1 MSAET
6 QLDRR
11 LAAQPARGSRRW
23 LRLRARVAWR
33 FLTARFSSS
42 LTRRIVVLNL
52 GGLVVLVVG
61 FLLLDQFR
69 ADLIEAR
76 IQSLTIQADIIAA
89 AISAS
94 ATGDTDSITIDPDKL
109 LQLAPGES
117 VAPSQSDEDATQF
130 SINPALVGP
139 FLRRLVTP
147 THTRARIYDSDG
159 RLLLDSRSFS
169 ARGAVVRSDLPDAS
183 DRSGFADRVIARLRG
198 IFLTSV
204 APRADDPWATNGKT
218 MPEVA
223 GALQGKTQSL
233 VRVNDEGETIVS
245 VGVPIQRMM
254 ATRGALQLSTQGGD
268 IDRVITSARLAQLR
282 FFLVLAVVMLVLSL
296 SLANTIAEPVRRLAD
311 AAERVRRGIRSRQQ
325 IPDFTARS
333 DEIGHLSRALRDMTQ
348 ALYNRLDAIESFAA
362 DVAHELK
369 NPLTSLRSALETLP
383 RVNAGHSRDRL
394 IAVMQHDVRRLD
406 RLISDISDASRL
418 DAELAR
424 DEAGPVDVAA
434 LLRAVVAMAED
445 SPRSNGARVE
455 LSVPVRRGRNASAD
469 YFVLG
474 HDSRLAQVVT
484 NLIDN
489 ACSFSE
495 PGGVV
500 RVALERASARTEPE
514 GEKPFDR
521 VVITVDDDGPGI
533 PPHALERIFER
544 FYTDRPNQGFGQN
557 SGLGLSI
564 SRQIVEAHG
573 GRIWA
578 CNRPAHSA
586 GVRVGRTGTRQSRR
600 AGKARRGR
608 SLCRRTAGVRGMSGA
623 AVAGGAGL
631 HATAVIHGESGVLIL
646 GPSGSGKSALA
657 LALMAR
663 ASGAGAF
670 GALIGDD
677 RIYVRKADGRL
688 VASGAANMAG
698 IIERRMAGLIE
709 VRHERAAIVQ
719 LAVELSER
727 RGQWPRMP
735 DDHDGV
741 IVGGVRLPRL
751 ALDSGLSVCDQ
762 ALAVEERLAVLAAEN
777 SGRIR
782 ISLEHCAAVHKNGR
796 PEISP
801 PA

>member
-6 QLDRR
+6 QVQHR
-11 LAAQPARGSRRW
+11 LSDQTARGRLRW
-23 LRLRARVAWR
+23 PRARARVAWR

-76 IQSLTIQADIIAA
+76 VQSLTIQADIIAA
-89 AISAS
+89 AVSAS

-109 LQLAPGES
+109 LQLAPGQS
-117 VAPSQSDEDATQF
+117 VAPSPSDDDATQF

-139 FLRRLVTP
+139 FLHRLVTP
-147 THTRARIYDSDG
+147 TRTRARIYDSDG

-169 ARGAVVRSDLPDAS
+169 ARGAVEHSDLPDAS
-183 DRSGFADRVIARLRG
+183 ERRGFADRIVARLRSL
-198 IFLTSV
+198 FLTST
-204 APRADDPWATNGKT
+204 APRAEDPWATNGLT

-233 VRVNDEGETIVS
+233 VRVNHTGETIVS
-245 VGVPIQRMM
+245 VGVPIQHMM
-254 ATRGALQLSTQGGD
+254 ATRGALLLSTQGGD

-282 FFLVLAVVMLVLSL
+282 FFLVLAIVMLVLSL

-383 RVNAGHSRDRL
+383 KVNRDHSRDRL
-394 IAVMQHDVRRLD
+394 IAIMQHDVRRLD

-424 DEAGPVDVAA
+424 GEAGPVDVAA
-434 LLRAVVAMAED
+434 LLRAVVSMAQD
-445 SPRSNGARVE
+445 SSRGGARVE
-455 LSVPVRRGRNASAD
+455 LSIPVRRGKNASVD

-495 PGGVV
+495 PGGIV
-500 RVALERASARTEPE
+500 RVALERTSARKEPE
-514 GEKPFDR
+514 GKQFVHN
-521 VVITVDDDGPGI
+521 VVVTVDDDGPGI

-544 FYTDRPNQGFGQN
+544 FYTDRPSQGFGQN

-578 CNRPAHSA
+578 CNRQVELARIPVGPPEHSDSDET
-586 GVRVGRTGTRQSRR
+586 VR
-600 AGKARRGR
+600 
-608 SLCRRTAGVRGMSGA
+608 
-623 AVAGGAGL
+623 
-631 HATAVIHGESGVLIL
+631 H
-646 GPSGSGKSALA
+646 
-657 LALMAR
+657 
-663 ASGAGAF
+663 GAGARF
-670 GALIGDD
+670 I
-677 RIYVRKADGRL
+677 
-688 VASGAANMAG
+688 
-698 IIERRMAGLIE
+698 
-709 VRHERAAIVQ
+709 
-719 LAVELSER
+719 VEL
-727 RGQWPRMP
+727 
-735 DDHDGV
+735 
-741 IVGGVRLPRL
+741 
-751 ALDSGLSVCDQ
+751 
-762 ALAVEERLAVLAAEN
+762 
-777 SGRIR
+777 
-782 ISLEHCAAVHKNGR
+782 
-796 PEISP
+796 
-801 PA
+801 PAFST

>member
-6 QLDRR
+6 QVQHR
-11 LAAQPARGSRRW
+11 LSDQTARGRLRW
-23 LRLRARVAWR
+23 LRARVRVAWR

-76 IQSLTIQADIIAA
+76 VQSLTIQADIIAA
-89 AISAS
+89 AVSAS

-117 VAPSQSDEDATQF
+117 VAPSPSDEDATQF

-139 FLRRLVTP
+139 FLHRLVTP
-147 THTRARIYDSDG
+147 TRTRARIYDSDG

-169 ARGAVVRSDLPDAS
+169 ARGAVEHSDLPDAS
-183 DRSGFADRVIARLRG
+183 ERRGFADRIVARLRSL
-198 IFLTSV
+198 FLTST
-204 APRADDPWATNGKT
+204 APRAEDPWATNGLT

-233 VRVNDEGETIVS
+233 VRVNHMGETIVS
-245 VGVPIQRMM
+245 VGVPIQHMM
-254 ATRGALQLSTQGGD
+254 ATRGALLLSTQGGD

-282 FFLVLAVVMLVLSL
+282 FFLVLAIVMLVLSL

-383 RVNAGHSRDRL
+383 KVNRDHSRDRL
-394 IAVMQHDVRRLD
+394 IAIMQHDVRRLD

-424 DEAGPVDVAA
+424 GEAGPVDVAA
-434 LLRAVVAMAED
+434 LLRAVVSMAQD
-445 SPRSNGARVE
+445 SSRGGARVE
-455 LSVPVRRGRNASAD
+455 LSIPVRRGKNASVD

-489 ACSFSE
+489 ACSFSD
-495 PGGVV
+495 PGGIV
-500 RVALERASARTEPE
+500 RVALERTSARKEPE
-514 GEKPFDR
+514 GKQFVHN
-521 VVITVDDDGPGI
+521 VVVTVDDDGPGI

-544 FYTDRPNQGFGQN
+544 FYTDRPSQGFGQN

-578 CNRPAHSA
+578 CNRQAELARVPVGPPEHSDSDET
-586 GVRVGRTGTRQSRR
+586 VR
-600 AGKARRGR
+600 
-608 SLCRRTAGVRGMSGA
+608 
-623 AVAGGAGL
+623 
-631 HATAVIHGESGVLIL
+631 H
-646 GPSGSGKSALA
+646 
-657 LALMAR
+657 
-663 ASGAGAF
+663 GAGARF
-670 GALIGDD
+670 
-677 RIYVRKADGRL
+677 V
-688 VASGAANMAG
+688 
-698 IIERRMAGLIE
+698 
-709 VRHERAAIVQ
+709 
-719 LAVELSER
+719 VEL
-727 RGQWPRMP
+727 
-735 DDHDGV
+735 
-741 IVGGVRLPRL
+741 
-751 ALDSGLSVCDQ
+751 
-762 ALAVEERLAVLAAEN
+762 
-777 SGRIR
+777 
-782 ISLEHCAAVHKNGR
+782 
-796 PEISP
+796 
-801 PA
+801 PAFST

>member
-6 QLDRR
+6 QVQHPLS
-11 LAAQPARGSRRW
+11 AHAARGRLRW
-23 LRLRARVAWR
+23 LRVRARVAWR

-76 IQSLTIQADIIAA
+76 VQSLTIQADIIAA

-109 LQLAPGES
+109 LQLAPGDS
-117 VAPSQSDEDATQF
+117 VAPSPSDEDATQF

-139 FLRRLVTP
+139 FLHRLVTP
-147 THTRARIYDSDG
+147 TRTRARIYDSDG
-159 RLLLDSRSFS
+159 RLLLNSRSFS
-169 ARGAVVRSDLPDAS
+169 ARGAVERSDLPDAS
-183 DRSGFADRVIARLRG
+183 ERRGFADRIVARLRSL
-198 IFLTSV
+198 FLTSTT
-204 APRADDPWATNGKT
+204 PRAEDPWATNGQT

-233 VRVNDEGETIVS
+233 VRINHLGETIVS
-245 VGVPIQRMM
+245 VGVPIQHMM
-254 ATRGALQLSTQGGD
+254 ATRGVLLLSTQGGD

-282 FFLVLAVVMLVLSL
+282 FFLVLAIVMLVLSL

-362 DVAHELK
+362 DVAHELE

-383 RVNAGHSRDRL
+383 KVNVDHSRDRL
-394 IAVMQHDVRRLD
+394 IAIMQHDVRRLD

-418 DAELAR
+418 DAELTR
-424 DEAGPVDVAA
+424 GEAGPVDVAA
-434 LLRAVVAMAED
+434 LLRAVVSMAED
-445 SPRSNGARVE
+445 SSRGDVRVE
-455 LSVPVRRGRNASAD
+455 LSIPVRRGKNTNAD

-484 NLIDN
+484 NLIEN

-500 RVALERASARTEPE
+500 RVALERTSARKEPE
-514 GEKPFDR
+514 GKQFSNH
-521 VVITVDDDGPGI
+521 VVITVDDDGPGV

-544 FYTDRPNQGFGQN
+544 FYTDRPSQGFGQN

-578 CNRPAHSA
+578 CNRPAELAS
-586 GVRVGRTGTRQSRR
+586 VRVGSPERDDGDEITR
-600 AGKARRGR
+600 
-608 SLCRRTAGVRGMSGA
+608 
-623 AVAGGAGL
+623 
-631 HATAVIHGESGVLIL
+631 H
-646 GPSGSGKSALA
+646 
-657 LALMAR
+657 
-663 ASGAGAF
+663 GAGARF
-670 GALIGDD
+670 
-677 RIYVRKADGRL
+677 V
-688 VASGAANMAG
+688 
-698 IIERRMAGLIE
+698 
-709 VRHERAAIVQ
+709 
-719 LAVELSER
+719 VEL
-727 RGQWPRMP
+727 
-735 DDHDGV
+735 
-741 IVGGVRLPRL
+741 
-751 ALDSGLSVCDQ
+751 
-762 ALAVEERLAVLAAEN
+762 
-777 SGRIR
+777 
-782 ISLEHCAAVHKNGR
+782 
-796 PEISP
+796 
-801 PA
+801 PAFSA

>member
-6 QLDRR
+6 QVQHPLS
-11 LAAQPARGSRRW
+11 AHAARGRLRW
-23 LRLRARVAWR
+23 LRVRARVAWR

-52 GGLVVLVVG
+52 GGLVVLVAG

-76 IQSLTIQADIIAA
+76 VQSLTIQADIIAA

-117 VAPSQSDEDATQF
+117 APGTPSDEDATQF

-139 FLRRLVTP
+139 FLHRLVTP
-147 THTRARIYDSDG
+147 TRTRARIYDSDG

-169 ARGAVVRSDLPDAS
+169 ARGAVERSDLPDAS
-183 DRSGFADRVIARLRG
+183 ERRGLAERIVARLRG
-198 IFLTSV
+198 WFLTST
-204 APRADDPWATNGKT
+204 APRAEDPWATNGRT

-223 GALQGKTQSL
+223 GALGGKTQSL
-233 VRVNDEGETIVS
+233 VRINHMGETIVS
-245 VGVPIQRMM
+245 VGVPIQHMM
-254 ATRGALQLSTQGGD
+254 ATRGVLLLSTQGGD

-282 FFLVLAVVMLVLSL
+282 FFLVLAIVMLVLSL

-383 RVNAGHSRDRL
+383 KVNADHSRDRL
-394 IAVMQHDVRRLD
+394 IAIMQHDVRRLD

-418 DAELAR
+418 DAELTR
-424 DEAGPVDVAA
+424 GEAGPVDVAA
-434 LLRAVVAMAED
+434 LLRAVASMAED
-445 SPRSNGARVE
+445 SSRGGVRVE
-455 LSVPVRRGRNASAD
+455 LSIPVRRGKNTSAD

-484 NLIDN
+484 NLIEN

-495 PGGVV
+495 PGGAV
-500 RVALERASARTEPE
+500 RVALERTSARKEPE
-514 GEKPFDR
+514 GNQFCDH
-521 VVITVDDDGPGI
+521 VVITVDDDGPGV

-544 FYTDRPNQGFGQN
+544 FYTDRPSQGFGQN

-578 CNRPAHSA
+578 CNRPSELAS
-586 GVRVGRTGTRQSRR
+586 VR
-600 AGKARRGR
+600 AGSPERDDGDEMTR
-608 SLCRRTAGVRGMSGA
+608 
-623 AVAGGAGL
+623 
-631 HATAVIHGESGVLIL
+631 H
-646 GPSGSGKSALA
+646 
-657 LALMAR
+657 
-663 ASGAGAF
+663 GAGARF
-670 GALIGDD
+670 
-677 RIYVRKADGRL
+677 V
-688 VASGAANMAG
+688 
-698 IIERRMAGLIE
+698 
-709 VRHERAAIVQ
+709 
-719 LAVELSER
+719 VEL
-727 RGQWPRMP
+727 
-735 DDHDGV
+735 
-741 IVGGVRLPRL
+741 
-751 ALDSGLSVCDQ
+751 
-762 ALAVEERLAVLAAEN
+762 
-777 SGRIR
+777 
-782 ISLEHCAAVHKNGR
+782 
-796 PEISP
+796 
-801 PA
+801 PAFSA

>member
-6 QLDRR
+6 QVQDR
-11 LAAQPARGSRRW
+11 LSAHGARGRLRW
-23 LRLRARVAWR
+23 LRVRARVAWR

-76 IQSLTIQADIIAA
+76 VQSLTIQADIIAA

-94 ATGDTDSITIDPDKL
+94 ATGDTDSITMDPDKL

-117 VAPSQSDEDATQF
+117 VAASPSDEDATQF

-139 FLRRLVTP
+139 FLHRLVTP
-147 THTRARIYDSDG
+147 TRTRARIYDSDG

-183 DRSGFADRVIARLRG
+183 ERRGFADRIVAHLRSL
-198 IFLTSV
+198 FLTST
-204 APRADDPWATNGKT
+204 APRAEDPWATNGQT

-233 VRVNDEGETIVS
+233 VRVNHEGETIVS
-245 VGVPIQRMM
+245 VGVPIQHMM
-254 ATRGALQLSTQGGD
+254 ATRGALLLSTQGGD

-311 AAERVRRGIRSRQQ
+311 AAERVRRGIRARQQ

-333 DEIGHLSRALRDMTQ
+333 DEIGHLSRALRDMTR
-348 ALYNRLDAIESFAA
+348 ALYSRLDAIESFAA

-418 DAELAR
+418 DAELTR
-424 DEAGPVDVAA
+424 GEAGPVDVAA
-434 LLRAVVAMAED
+434 LLRAVVSMAQD
-445 SPRSNGARVE
+445 SPRGGARVE
-455 LSVPVRRGRNASAD
+455 LSIPVRRGKNASAD

-500 RVALERASARTEPE
+500 RVALERTSARKEPE
-514 GEKPFDR
+514 GKHFVDH

-544 FYTDRPNQGFGQN
+544 FYTDRPSQGFGQN

-578 CNRPAHSA
+578 CNRTAELVSA
-586 GVRVGRTGTRQSRR
+586 RV
-600 AGKARRGR
+600 
-608 SLCRRTAGVRGMSGA
+608 
-623 AVAGGAGL
+623 
-631 HATAVIHGESGVLIL
+631 
-646 GPSGSGKSALA
+646 PSPERNDSDEP
-657 LALMAR
+657 MR
-663 ASGAGAF
+663 HGAGARF
-670 GALIGDD
+670 
-677 RIYVRKADGRL
+677 V
-688 VASGAANMAG
+688 
-698 IIERRMAGLIE
+698 
-709 VRHERAAIVQ
+709 
-719 LAVELSER
+719 VELPVFS
-727 RGQWPRMP
+727 
-735 DDHDGV
+735 
-741 IVGGVRLPRL
+741 
-751 ALDSGLSVCDQ
+751 A
-762 ALAVEERLAVLAAEN
+762 
-777 SGRIR
+777 
-782 ISLEHCAAVHKNGR
+782 
-796 PEISP
+796 
-801 PA
+801 

>member
-1 MSAET
+1 MSTET
-6 QLDRR
+6 QVEQRV
-11 LAAQPARGSRRW
+11 AAAPSRGRRW
-23 LRLRARVAWR
+23 LRLRARAAWR

-52 GGLVVLVVG
+52 GGLVVLVLG
-61 FLLLDQFR
+61 FLLMDQFR

-76 IQSLTIQADIIAA
+76 VQSLTIQADIIAA

-94 ATGDTDSITIDPDKL
+94 ATGDTDSITLDPDKL

-117 VAPSQSDEDATQF
+117 VAPAQSDEDATEF

-139 FLRRLVTP
+139 FLHRLVTP
-147 THTRARIYDSDG
+147 TRTRARIYDSDG

-169 ARGAVVRSDLPDAS
+169 ARGAVLRSDLPDTSERRGVLDQIGARV
-183 DRSGFADRVIARLRG
+183 RSL
-198 IFLTSV
+198 FLTSV
-204 APRADDPWATNGKT
+204 APPAEDPWATNGKT

-223 GALQGKTQSL
+223 AALQGKAQSL
-233 VRVNDEGETIVS
+233 VRVNKEAETIVS

-254 ATRGALQLSTQGGD
+254 ATRGALLLSTQGGD
-268 IDRVITSARLAQLR
+268 IDHVIASERWAQLR
-282 FFLVLAVVMLVLSL
+282 FFLVLALVMLLLSL

-311 AAERVRRGIRSRQQ
+311 AAERVRRGIRARQQ

-333 DEIGHLSRALRDMTQ
+333 DEIGHLSRALREMTQ

-424 DEAGPVDVAA
+424 GDAGPVNVAA
-434 LLRAVVAMAED
+434 LLRAVVSMSQD
-445 SPRSNGARVE
+445 SPRSNGARIE
-455 LSVPVRRGRNASAD
+455 LSIPVGRSRNARAD
-469 YFVLG
+469 YFVFG

-489 ACSFSE
+489 ARSFSE

-500 RVALERASARTEPE
+500 RVSLGRTPAQTEQE
-514 GEKPFDR
+514 GEAPVDR
-521 VVITVDDDGPGI
+521 VVITIDDDGPGI

-544 FYTDRPNQGFGQN
+544 FYTDRPKQGFGQN

-578 CNRPAHSA
+578 CNRLAESTS
-586 GVRVGRTGTRQSRR
+586 VRVAAPECVDPDEPTR
-600 AGKARRGR
+600 
-608 SLCRRTAGVRGMSGA
+608 
-623 AVAGGAGL
+623 
-631 HATAVIHGESGVLIL
+631 H
-646 GPSGSGKSALA
+646 
-657 LALMAR
+657 
-663 ASGAGAF
+663 GAGARF
-670 GALIGDD
+670 
-677 RIYVRKADGRL
+677 V
-688 VASGAANMAG
+688 
-698 IIERRMAGLIE
+698 
-709 VRHERAAIVQ
+709 
-719 LAVELSER
+719 VEL
-727 RGQWPRMP
+727 P
-735 DDHDGV
+735 
-741 IVGGVRLPRL
+741 
-751 ALDSGLSVCDQ
+751 AY
-762 ALAVEERLAVLAAEN
+762 AA
-777 SGRIR
+777 
-782 ISLEHCAAVHKNGR
+782 
-796 PEISP
+796 
-801 PA
+801 

>member
-1 MSAET
+1 MTAET
-6 QLDRR
+6 QLERR

-130 SINPALVGP
+130 SVNPALVGP
-139 FLRRLVTP
+139 FLHRLVTP

-183 DRSGFADRVIARLRG
+183 DRSGFADRIIARLRSF
-198 IFLTSV
+198 FLTSV
-204 APRADDPWATNGKT
+204 VPRTDDPWATNGKT

-268 IDRVITSARLAQLR
+268 IDRVITSARLTQLR
-282 FFLVLAVVMLVLSL
+282 FFLVLAVVMLLLSL

-383 RVNAGHSRDRL
+383 RVNVGHSRERL

-424 DEAGPVDVAA
+424 GEEAPVDVAA
-434 LLRAVVAMAED
+434 LLRAVVAMAQD

-455 LSVPVRRGRNASAD
+455 LSVPVRRGKNASAD

-500 RVALERASARTEPE
+500 RVALERSSARTERE
-514 GEKPFDR
+514 GEERSDR

-578 CNRPAHSA
+578 CNRPAHS
-586 GVRVGRTGTRQSRR
+586 TGI
-600 AGKARRGR
+600 G
-608 SLCRRTAGVRGMSGA
+608 
-623 AVAGGAGL
+623 VAGR
-631 HATAVIHGESGVLIL
+631 ERDN
-646 GPSGSGKSALA
+646 PDEP
-657 LALMAR
+657 AR
-663 ASGAGAF
+663 HGAGARF
-670 GALIGDD
+670 
-677 RIYVRKADGRL
+677 V
-688 VASGAANMAG
+688 
-698 IIERRMAGLIE
+698 
-709 VRHERAAIVQ
+709 
-719 LAVELSER
+719 VEL
-727 RGQWPRMP
+727 P
-735 DDHDGV
+735 
-741 IVGGVRLPRL
+741 
-751 ALDSGLSVCDQ
+751 
-762 ALAVEERLAVLAAEN
+762 ALAA
-777 SGRIR
+777 
-782 ISLEHCAAVHKNGR
+782 
-796 PEISP
+796 
-801 PA
+801 

>member
-6 QLDRR
+6 QVQHR
-11 LAAQPARGSRRW
+11 LSDQTARGRLRW
-23 LRLRARVAWR
+23 LRARVRVAWR

-76 IQSLTIQADIIAA
+76 VQSLTIQADIIAA

-117 VAPSQSDEDATQF
+117 VAPSPSDEDATQF

-139 FLRRLVTP
+139 FLHRLVTP
-147 THTRARIYDSDG
+147 TRTRARIYDSDG

-169 ARGAVVRSDLPDAS
+169 ARGAVEHSDLPDAS
-183 DRSGFADRVIARLRG
+183 ERRGFADRIVARLRSL
-198 IFLTSV
+198 FLTTT
-204 APRADDPWATNGKT
+204 APRAEDPWATNGLT

-233 VRVNDEGETIVS
+233 VRVNHMGETIVS
-245 VGVPIQRMM
+245 VGVPIQHMM
-254 ATRGALQLSTQGGD
+254 ATRGALLLSTQGGD

-282 FFLVLAVVMLVLSL
+282 FFLVLAIVMLVLSL

-383 RVNAGHSRDRL
+383 KVNGDHSRDRL
-394 IAVMQHDVRRLD
+394 IAIMQHDVRRLD

-418 DAELAR
+418 DAELTR
-424 DEAGPVDVAA
+424 GEAGPVDVAA
-434 LLRAVVAMAED
+434 LLRAVVSMAQD
-445 SPRSNGARVE
+445 SSRGGARVE
-455 LSVPVRRGRNASAD
+455 LSVPVRRGKNASVD

-495 PGGVV
+495 PGGIV
-500 RVALERASARTEPE
+500 RVALERTSARKEPE
-514 GEKPFDR
+514 GKQFVHN
-521 VVITVDDDGPGI
+521 VVVTVDDDGPGI

-544 FYTDRPNQGFGQN
+544 FYTDRPSQGFGQN

-578 CNRPAHSA
+578 CNRQVELARVPVGPPEHSDSDEI
-586 GVRVGRTGTRQSRR
+586 VR
-600 AGKARRGR
+600 
-608 SLCRRTAGVRGMSGA
+608 
-623 AVAGGAGL
+623 
-631 HATAVIHGESGVLIL
+631 H
-646 GPSGSGKSALA
+646 
-657 LALMAR
+657 
-663 ASGAGAF
+663 GAGARF
-670 GALIGDD
+670 
-677 RIYVRKADGRL
+677 V
-688 VASGAANMAG
+688 
-698 IIERRMAGLIE
+698 
-709 VRHERAAIVQ
+709 
-719 LAVELSER
+719 VEL
-727 RGQWPRMP
+727 
-735 DDHDGV
+735 
-741 IVGGVRLPRL
+741 
-751 ALDSGLSVCDQ
+751 
-762 ALAVEERLAVLAAEN
+762 
-777 SGRIR
+777 
-782 ISLEHCAAVHKNGR
+782 
-796 PEISP
+796 
-801 PA
+801 PAFST

>member
-6 QLDRR
+6 QVQHR
-11 LAAQPARGSRRW
+11 LSVHAARWRLRW
-23 LRLRARVAWR
+23 LRARARVAWR

-76 IQSLTIQADIIAA
+76 VQSLTIQADIIAA
-89 AISAS
+89 AVSAS

-109 LQLAPGES
+109 LQLAPGET
-117 VAPSQSDEDATQF
+117 VAPSPSDEDATQF

-139 FLRRLVTP
+139 FLHRLVTP

-169 ARGAVVRSDLPDAS
+169 ARGAVLRSDLPDAS
-183 DRSGFADRVIARLRG
+183 ERRGFADRLLTRLRG
-198 IFLTSV
+198 LLLTSKT
-204 APRADDPWATNGKT
+204 PGTEDPWATNGRSL
-218 MPEVA
+218 PEVA

-233 VRVNDEGETIVS
+233 VRVNHLGETIVS
-245 VGVPIQRMM
+245 VGVPIQHMM
-254 ATRGALQLSTQGGD
+254 ATRGALLLSTQGGD

-333 DEIGHLSRALRDMTQ
+333 DEIGHLSRALRDMTR
-348 ALYNRLDAIESFAA
+348 ALYSRLDAIESFAA

-383 RVNAGHSRDRL
+383 RVTAGHSRDRL
-394 IAVMQHDVRRLD
+394 IAIMQHDVRRLD

-424 DEAGPVDVAA
+424 GEAGPVDVAA
-434 LLRAVVAMAED
+434 LLRAVVAMAQD
-445 SPRSNGARVE
+445 SARRGARVE
-455 LSVPVRRGRNASAD
+455 LSIPVRRGKNTNAD

-500 RVALERASARTEPE
+500 RVSLDRTSARKEPE
-514 GEKPFDR
+514 GKHLLHH
-521 VVITVDDDGPGI
+521 VVITVDDDGHGI

-544 FYTDRPNQGFGQN
+544 FYTDRPSQGFGQN

-578 CNRPAHSA
+578 CNRPTELACVPA
-586 GVRVGRTGTRQSRR
+586 GPPEHTDSDETMR
-600 AGKARRGR
+600 
-608 SLCRRTAGVRGMSGA
+608 
-623 AVAGGAGL
+623 
-631 HATAVIHGESGVLIL
+631 H
-646 GPSGSGKSALA
+646 
-657 LALMAR
+657 
-663 ASGAGAF
+663 GAGARF
-670 GALIGDD
+670 
-677 RIYVRKADGRL
+677 V
-688 VASGAANMAG
+688 
-698 IIERRMAGLIE
+698 
-709 VRHERAAIVQ
+709 
-719 LAVELSER
+719 VEL
-727 RGQWPRMP
+727 
-735 DDHDGV
+735 
-741 IVGGVRLPRL
+741 
-751 ALDSGLSVCDQ
+751 
-762 ALAVEERLAVLAAEN
+762 
-777 SGRIR
+777 
-782 ISLEHCAAVHKNGR
+782 
-796 PEISP
+796 
-801 PA
+801 PAFSQ

>member
-11 LAAQPARGSRRW
+11 LAAAPARGSHRR
-23 LRLRARVAWR
+23 LRLRARIAWR

-61 FLLLDQFR
+61 FLLVDQFR

-89 AISAS
+89 AVSAS

-117 VAPSQSDEDATQF
+117 VAPSQSDEDAIQF

-139 FLRRLVTP
+139 FLHRLVTP

-159 RLLLDSRSFS
+159 RLLLDSGSFS
-169 ARGAVVRSDLPDAS
+169 ARGGVVRSNLPDVS
-183 DRSGFADRVIARLRG
+183 ERRRGFFDRIVARLRG
-198 IFLTSV
+198 FFLTSA
-204 APRADDPWATNGKT
+204 APRSDDPWSTNGKT
-218 MPEVA
+218 MSEVA

-348 ALYNRLDAIESFAA
+348 ALYSRLDAIESFAA

-424 DEAGPVDVAA
+424 GEAGPVDVAA
-434 LLRAVVAMAED
+434 LLRACYCRWLRIRREAMARGSNCP
-445 SPRSNGARVE
+445 SPLGGERTPAPTISCSGMI
-455 LSVPVRRGRNASAD
+455 LAS
-469 YFVLG
+469 
-474 HDSRLAQVVT
+474 R
-484 NLIDN
+484 
-489 ACSFSE
+489 
-495 PGGVV
+495 
-500 RVALERASARTEPE
+500 
-514 GEKPFDR
+514 
-521 VVITVDDDGPGI
+521 
-533 PPHALERIFER
+533 
-544 FYTDRPNQGFGQN
+544 
-557 SGLGLSI
+557 
-564 SRQIVEAHG
+564 
-573 GRIWA
+573 
-578 CNRPAHSA
+578 
-586 GVRVGRTGTRQSRR
+586 
-600 AGKARRGR
+600 
-608 SLCRRTAGVRGMSGA
+608 
-623 AVAGGAGL
+623 
-631 HATAVIHGESGVLIL
+631 
-646 GPSGSGKSALA
+646 KS
-657 LALMAR
+657 
-663 ASGAGAF
+663 
-670 GALIGDD
+670 
-677 RIYVRKADGRL
+677 
-688 VASGAANMAG
+688 
-698 IIERRMAGLIE
+698 
-709 VRHERAAIVQ
+709 
-719 LAVELSER
+719 
-727 RGQWPRMP
+727 
-735 DDHDGV
+735 
-741 IVGGVRLPRL
+741 
-751 ALDSGLSVCDQ
+751 
-762 ALAVEERLAVLAAEN
+762 
-777 SGRIR
+777 
-782 ISLEHCAAVHKNGR
+782 
-796 PEISP
+796 
-801 PA
+801 

>member
-1 MSAET
+1 MSAEA
-6 QLDRR
+6 QVEHR
-11 LAAQPARGSRRW
+11 LSAQTARGRLRW
-23 LRLRARVAWR
+23 LRSRLRFAWR

-42 LTRRIVVLNL
+42 LTRRIVVLNI

-76 IQSLTIQADIIAA
+76 VQSLTIQADIIAA

-109 LQLAPGES
+109 LQLAPGDS
-117 VAPSQSDEDATQF
+117 VAPSPSDEDATQF
-130 SINPALVGP
+130 SINPALIGP
-139 FLRRLVTP
+139 FLHRLVTP
-147 THTRARIYDSDG
+147 TRTRARIYDSDG

-169 ARGAVVRSDLPDAS
+169 ARGAVVRSDLPDVPE
-183 DRSGFADRVIARLRG
+183 RRGFADRIVAHLRG
-198 IFLTSV
+198 WFLTSA
-204 APRADDPWATNGKT
+204 APRPEDPWATNGQT
-218 MPEVA
+218 MPEVG

-233 VRVNDEGETIVS
+233 VRVNHEGETIVS
-245 VGVPIQRMM
+245 VGVPIQHMM
-254 ATRGALQLSTQGGD
+254 ATRGALLLSTQGGD

-333 DEIGHLSRALRDMTQ
+333 DEIGHLSRALRDMTR
-348 ALYNRLDAIESFAA
+348 ALYSRLDAIESFAA

-383 RVNAGHSRDRL
+383 RVNTGHSRDRL

-418 DAELAR
+418 DAELTR
-424 DEAGPVDVAA
+424 GEAGPVDVAA
-434 LLRAVVAMAED
+434 LLRAVVSMAQD
-445 SPRSNGARVE
+445 SARGGARIE
-455 LSVPVRRGRNASAD
+455 LSIPVRRGKNASAD

-495 PGGVV
+495 PGGAV
-500 RVALERASARTEPE
+500 RVALERTSRKEPE
-514 GEKPFDR
+514 AKH
-521 VVITVDDDGPGI
+521 VNHLVITVEDDGPGI

-544 FYTDRPNQGFGQN
+544 FYTDRPSQGFGQN

-578 CNRPAHSA
+578 CNRPGELVGASA
-586 GVRVGRTGTRQSRR
+586 PSLEDDDSDETVR
-600 AGKARRGR
+600 
-608 SLCRRTAGVRGMSGA
+608 
-623 AVAGGAGL
+623 
-631 HATAVIHGESGVLIL
+631 H
-646 GPSGSGKSALA
+646 
-657 LALMAR
+657 
-663 ASGAGAF
+663 GAGARF
-670 GALIGDD
+670 
-677 RIYVRKADGRL
+677 V
-688 VASGAANMAG
+688 
-698 IIERRMAGLIE
+698 
-709 VRHERAAIVQ
+709 
-719 LAVELSER
+719 VEL
-727 RGQWPRMP
+727 
-735 DDHDGV
+735 
-741 IVGGVRLPRL
+741 
-751 ALDSGLSVCDQ
+751 
-762 ALAVEERLAVLAAEN
+762 
-777 SGRIR
+777 
-782 ISLEHCAAVHKNGR
+782 
-796 PEISP
+796 
-801 PA
+801 PAFST